1 MPPPPKSMGTNLSFS
16 LMEQGLLAMS
26 SSLGF
31 SKIDTDTVDR
41 QRENMIEKMPLV
53 HKDPET
59 GEDTWEKL
67 LVFFEDTE
75 EVRAEPEL
83 GGLGPG
89 LTGEYLSLIH
99 I

>member
-1 MPPPPKSMGTNLSFS
+1 MSTNLSFS

-31 SKIDTDTVDR
+31 SKIDSDTVDR
-41 QRENMIEKMPLV
+41 QREKMIEKMPLV

-83 GGLGPG
+83 GGSDLV
-89 LTGEYLSLIH
+89 
-99 I
+99 